1 MTFPNPTDPNNQ
13 TDDRNNYAN
22 NQQMGADV
30 TQYQQD
36 QASMAAD
43 ISALHQALNNMA
55 AELANNPQDAGL
67 ALMTFFTQILP
78 DVLGIQQDQMNV
90 LADSQNI
97 ASDLRSFVTSAQ
109 TDFNAGANVT
119 SAQTQDLYDNSM
131 DLSNWTSYLSN
142 SANFPDAS
150 NPGKN
155 FTPPLDP
162 TDAGQIQNM
171 VTSIGQQFSHY
182 DNSSKSNK
190 SDWGPDGTGN
200 NWAGQMVRDMA
211 TGWGGT
217 NGDPFIPGWF
227 APPASGANPTSP
239 ATQIKA
245 IQGDLQQANSA
256 VSTQA
261 TTTQT
266 QEQFFT
272 NQYNQFV
279 GVTNSL
285 QQSFASENTAS
296 VNNQKTS

>member
-55 AELANNPQDAGL
+55 AELANNPQNAGL
-67 ALMTFFTQILP
+67 ALMSFFTQILP

-97 ASDLRSFVTSAQ
+97 ASDLRSFVTSMQ
-109 TDFNAGANVT
+109 SDFNTGAL
-119 SAQTQDLYDNSM
+119 ATQGDMTDLYLNADSLNY
-131 DLSNWTSYLSN
+131 WTGYLSN
-142 SANFPDAS
+142 SANFPDPA

-171 VTSIGQQFSHY
+171 MSDIQEKFSHGTEGQGA
-182 DNSSKSNK
+182 
-190 SDWGPDGTGN
+190 DWGNPTQMAADMS
-200 NWAGQMVRDMA
+200 NW
-211 TGWGGT
+211 
-217 NGDPFIPGWF
+217 FS
-227 APPASGANPTSP
+227 APPSGANPTSP